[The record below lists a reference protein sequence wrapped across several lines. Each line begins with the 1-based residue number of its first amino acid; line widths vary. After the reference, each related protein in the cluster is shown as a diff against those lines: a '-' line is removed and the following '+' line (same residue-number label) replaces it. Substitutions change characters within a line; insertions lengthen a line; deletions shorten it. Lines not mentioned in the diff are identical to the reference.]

1 MAPSVADGS
10 SDNMCPAEFH
20 DTSTRLGPDQPAPRT
35 RDYEWMAIVEWRRR
49 CQTLRDIPLGDRRRA
64 QVLFIGDSI
73 VEGWDERVWNEFFAP
88 YHPLR
93 LGVGGDQTENVLHR
107 IEQGELKHVAP
118 KVVVLLIGTNNLGN
132 AGDTPESTAC
142 GVAAVVGAV
151 RTRLPAARI
160 LLLGALP
167 REQAPDAE
175 LRRAILALNRA
186 IAPLGSD
193 PLVHFLDLGG
203 ALLAADGTISTA
215 IMADYLHPTGEG
227 YRRMALAMAP
237 VLKSLAEAVSD

>member
-1 MAPSVADGS
+1 MS
-10 SDNMCPAEFH
+10 SSGLR
-20 DTSTRLGPDQPAPRT
+20 DTSADLGIEPAATRLGPEQPAPRT
-35 RDYEWMAIVEWRRR
+35 RDYEWMAIAEWRRR
-49 CQTLRDIPLGDRRRA
+49 CQALRDIPLDDRRRA

-73 VEGWDERVWNEFFAP
+73 VEGWDDRVWNEFFAP

-93 LGVGGDQTENVLHR
+93 LGVGGDQTENVLYR
-107 IEQGELKHVAP
+107 IEHGELEHVAP

-132 AGDTPESTAC
+132 AGDSPESTAR
-142 GVAAVVGAV
+142 GVSAVVRAIRARLSGA
-151 RTRLPAARI
+151 RL
-160 LLLGALP
+160 LLLGVLP
-167 REQAPDAE
+167 REQAPEAE
-175 LRRAILALNRA
+175 LRRATLALNHA

-237 VLKSLAEAVSD
+237 VLKSLVEAVSG